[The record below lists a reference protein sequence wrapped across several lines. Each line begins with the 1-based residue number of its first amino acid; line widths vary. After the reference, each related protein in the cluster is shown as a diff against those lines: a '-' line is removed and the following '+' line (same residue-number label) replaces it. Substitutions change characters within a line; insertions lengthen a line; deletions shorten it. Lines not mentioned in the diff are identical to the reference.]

1 MKTGKVLSVLGILV
15 LAGVLIFGITGSVY
29 ARQNQ
34 IDKRAGVD
42 AADAGEAT
50 RKVEGSLP
58 KVDPDAE
65 DDKGSPMHGWKAI
78 VASGKKAGDTITS
91 AEFAG
96 MRNWSASTRGY
107 ELKSLVAIGV
117 LASTGKRGEYKVL
130 VDATDTQIDQVNDRA
145 KNIVE
150 RNLRGDALG
159 IDSYRLDAAYLGK
172 GDETAG
178 NVKLNQIAA
187 AIQDVTGTVAT
198 ARTAIAPDF
207 VQTDIDATNN
217 VPASVAINGDIS
229 FRITED
235 GAEITLPAITAE
247 EQRNLLAALVDTRIL
262 PPDANIV
269 TANDGTSVSNFQA
282 AEVKTVLFE
291 EKFVTESPGAFK
303 TEFDKLKT
311 DEIAVIIAI
320 NKNNTE
326 IKTALEQAGLLGQ
339 WGNRIVIMGVTP
351 NSPAAVVFGR
361 LFGDNPSFDL
371 RGKKVDAI
379 LNNKDLVAGLAG
391 TV

>member
-1 MKTGKVLSVLGILV
+1 
-15 LAGVLIFGITGSVY
+15 
-29 ARQNQ
+29 
-34 IDKRAGVD
+34 
-42 AADAGEAT
+42 
-50 RKVEGSLP
+50 
-58 KVDPDAE
+58 
-65 DDKGSPMHGWKAI
+65 
-78 VASGKKAGDTITS
+78 
-91 AEFAG
+91 
-96 MRNWSASTRGY
+96 
-107 ELKSLVAIGV
+107 
-117 LASTGKRGEYKVL
+117 
-130 VDATDTQIDQVNDRA
+130 
-145 KNIVE
+145 
-150 RNLRGDALG
+150 
-159 IDSYRLDAAYLGK
+159 
-172 GDETAG
+172 
-178 NVKLNQIAA
+178 
-187 AIQDVTGTVAT
+187 VAT